1 MKNNNV
7 QKAVLAIF
15 FFAVSMWFGG
25 GIIRNAIAFDLFIP
39 GTLELKPFLN
49 IQQINY
55 SIRLMGI
62 TSYYTIIGYIISFIC
77 ALGIMF
83 LQRAQL
89 KKSGWLFMALI
100 IFFLC
105 SPIEFYQMYLDTKL
119 VYLTNTI
126 DFISLLQA
134 DKLLIVFRERFD
146 PRLTAAGFLSFLS
159 YITALLF
166 LAWQPLK
173 AK

>member
-1 MKNNNV
+1 MKNTNV
-7 QKAVLAIF
+7 LKALLAVF

-62 TSYYTIIGYIISFIC
+62 TSYYTIIGYIVSFIC
-77 ALGIMF
+77 AVGIVV
-83 LQRAQL
+83 LQSSQL
-89 KKSGWLFMALI
+89 KKSGWLFMALVL
-100 IFFLC
+100 FFLC
-105 SPIEFYQMYLDTKL
+105 SPIEFYQMYLDAKL

-126 DFISLLQA
+126 DFVSLLQA

-146 PRLTAAGFLSFLS
+146 PKLTAAGFLTFLS

-166 LAWQPLK
+166 LAWQPLN

>member
-55 SIRLMGI
+55 SIRLIGI
-62 TSYYTIIGYIISFIC
+62 TSYYWLYRIIYMCFRNNVFTKGTVKEI
-77 ALGIMF
+77 
-83 LQRAQL
+83 
-89 KKSGWLFMALI
+89 WLAI
-100 IFFLC
+100 
-105 SPIEFYQMYLDTKL
+105 YG
-119 VYLTNTI
+119 
-126 DFISLLQA
+126 
-134 DKLLIVFRERFD
+134 FD
-146 PRLTAAGFLSFLS
+146 N
-159 YITALLF
+159 ILF
-166 LAWQPLK
+166 V
-173 AK
+173 

>member
-1 MKNNNV
+1 MKNTNV
-7 QKAVLAIF
+7 LKALLAVF

-39 GTLELKPFLN
+39 GTLELKPFLSF
-49 IQQINY
+49 QQINY

-62 TSYYTIIGYIISFIC
+62 TSYYTIIGYIVSFIC
-77 ALGIMF
+77 ALGIVV
-83 LQRAQL
+83 LQSSQL
-89 KKSGWLFMALI
+89 KKSGWLFMALVL
-100 IFFLC
+100 FFLC
-105 SPIEFYQMYLDTKL
+105 SPIEFYQMYLDAKL

-126 DFISLLQA
+126 DFVSLLQA

-146 PRLTAAGFLSFLS
+146 QRLTAAGFLTFLS